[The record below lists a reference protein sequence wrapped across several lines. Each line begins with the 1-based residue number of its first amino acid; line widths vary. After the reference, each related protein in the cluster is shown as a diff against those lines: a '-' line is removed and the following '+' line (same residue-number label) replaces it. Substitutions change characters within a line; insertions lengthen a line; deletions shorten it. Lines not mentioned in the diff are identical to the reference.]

1 MTCTEK
7 SAGTFNED
15 QLEIIHTDQAIAK
28 PLAQL
33 IDTDTVY
40 TNSGYDIGKEGAT
53 QEMGKDQ
60 GELLRPPE
68 TDDYELFKKSL
79 KSFVQG
85 TGSNSQGGQTTYH
98 LQNHLDHLNHL
109 IQAVIPW
116 TLCLLR
122 RSRIYTLTVT
132 QT

>member
-85 TGSNSQGGQTTYH
+85 TGRNSQGGQTRP
-98 LQNHLDHLNHL
+98 DHLPPSKPPSKPPGSPESPN
-109 IQAVIPW
+109 
-116 TLCLLR
+116 
-122 RSRIYTLTVT
+122 SGSYTLDTLSPKKE
-132 QT
+132 